1 MCLFPSLPSFIGGL
15 VHFFRLPARRFRK
28 QIFLSVDVPPT
39 FLSISQGSKL
49 LLEVEKG
56 IVEILKEMENGP

>member
-1 MCLFPSLPSFIGGL
+1 MPSP
-15 VHFFRLPARRFRK
+15 FFHHSSAASCTLSLPARRFRK

-39 FLSISQGSKL
+39 FLSMGQGSKL

-56 IVEILKEMENGP
+56 IVEILKEMEIAL